1 MVAPRDGTHMPSV
14 SLYGRAVAVDV
25 ALVLSRSALWA
36 IHVSLVIVEA
46 HIRVKRFAFQYT
58 GACLGVRVPCLN
70 MGARVGLVEAYA
82 TSPVHVWR

>member
-1 MVAPRDGTHMPSV
+1 MPSV

-46 HIRVKRFAFQYT
+46 HIRVERFAFQYA
-58 GACLGVRVPCLN
+58 GACWGLRVPCLD
-70 MGARVGLVEAYA
+70 MGARVGLVGAYA
-82 TSPVHVWR
+82 VLRVHVWR